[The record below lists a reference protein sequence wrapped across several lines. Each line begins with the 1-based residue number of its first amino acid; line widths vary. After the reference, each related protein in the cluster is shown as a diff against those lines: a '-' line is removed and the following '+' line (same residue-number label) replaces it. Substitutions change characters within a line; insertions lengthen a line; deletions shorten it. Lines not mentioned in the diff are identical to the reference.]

1 MGRPSIQ
8 EIHPCTTLSTHQYD
22 DSTYRRQNVLN
33 IVLVLPPA
41 PAARVL
47 AGRAFATL
55 SCLSAAARLLRIVLG
70 PPGGVGEVGRAPL
83 PVPEAGRLT
92 GELDRGVD

>member
-1 MGRPSIQ
+1 VSEYVSHRGHADVRS
-8 EIHPCTTLSTHQYD
+8 
-22 DSTYRRQNVLN
+22 

-55 SCLSAAARLLRIVLG
+55 SCLSAAARLRRRVLG
-70 PPGGVGEVGRAPL
+70 PPGGVGELGRDAPE
-83 PVPEAGRLT
+83 VTTAEST
-92 GELDRGVD
+92 GED

>member
-1 MGRPSIQ
+1 MGQRVSTRPRLEYHIRS
-8 EIHPCTTLSTHQYD
+8 
-22 DSTYRRQNVLN
+22 

-55 SCLSAAARLLRIVLG
+55 SCLSAAARLRRSVRG
-70 PPGGVGEVGRAPL
+70 PPGGVGELGREA
-83 PVPEAGRLT
+83 PEAAAAESA
-92 GELDRGVD
+92 GEDCS